1 MRHLLLVFVSML
13 SGCVQLRPA
22 DIPAP
27 HQPGQKLV
35 VFDIDGTLTPKNSA
49 VFEVRKDA
57 ANAVNALSKK
67 GYSIVYI
74 SARIPLFQAGLP
86 AWLQKNG
93 FPAGKL
99 HVAQSASER
108 EQVSQFKTSILQQY
122 SRLGWVIAFA
132 YGDSSTDFSAYADA
146 GVARESV
153 FALQRRGDSHCQPG
167 IYKQCLDGWSHH
179 LAYIGQEIP
188 DAD

>member
-1 MRHLLLVFVSML
+1 VCTAEAGRYT
-13 SGCVQLRPA
+13 C
-22 DIPAP
+22 AP

-74 SARIPLFQAGLP
+74 YARIPLFQVGLP

-122 SRLGWVIAFA
+122 SRLGWVIA
-132 YGDSSTDFSAYADA
+132 SA
-146 GVARESV
+146 
-153 FALQRRGDSHCQPG
+153 
-167 IYKQCLDGWSHH
+167 
-179 LAYIGQEIP
+179 
-188 DAD
+188 